1 MQNKGF
7 VQTLIHG
14 TDFDHTSLNAL
25 QKVTLRAVVMSF
37 LFFGLVAIEGMIMR
51 MVQTGPDNPL
61 PRMFNHPEHYF
72 SIMTVHPIVG
82 IFGSTYQLVFA
93 AFMFLVPY
101 LTKKPLYSVKLANA
115 VWLLIT
121 IGTALAWIAAFIWQY
136 APLYTLYW
144 PLPADTEQFKLI
156 GGVVFVVGVAL
167 IMIGTIGFIYNIY
180 ATIFARVGV
189 HKNKTTKELLISG
202 FGIDGLMNL
211 LHKLTGKPPYSKE
224 PALSLPVVAIF
235 RGTVDTFLDAIVILA
250 AGILVLVYLLAD
262 AGGLSWNVHAVD
274 SLLYKNFFWWGLDLV
289 ADGLVL
295 IYVAGS
301 WYLLATIITGQ
312 KLFMEN
318 VARAALLLE
327 LFVSWMVWSHHLLA
341 DQPQPEMMKLISG
354 EMVTAFELLTQ
365 GLALFITL
373 VTLWKARPLKMSPE
387 LAYLL
392 GGLIG
397 FGLAVPAG
405 IIQADMGMNR
415 VLHNTQWISFA
426 HFHIALIVGLYMT
439 LYSAL
444 YVLWPLVT
452 NKTTMFSKKLTWA
465 HFWLYLI
472 GGVGMG
478 AFAGMA
484 GLDGMLRRHLYVD
497 GEFNTMMIL
506 AAVFGTMVLVAWIL
520 FLFNIVMS
528 VGLKGLIGIFLPAKD
543 PSASYG
549 LDPEEEAELAP
560 ESVPAKG

>member
-1 MQNKGF
+1 MEKKGF
-7 VQTLIHG
+7 IDTLING
-14 TDFDHTSLNAL
+14 IDFDHTKLNAL

-37 LFFGLVAIEGMIMR
+37 LFYGLVAIEGMIMR
-51 MVQTGPDNPL
+51 MVQTGPSNPL
-61 PRMFNHPEHYF
+61 PKMFNHPEHYF

-101 LTKKPLYSVKLANA
+101 LTKKPLYSVKLANI
-115 VWLLIT
+115 VWILIT
-121 IGTALAWIAAFIWQY
+121 VGTALAWIAAFIWQY

-156 GGVVFVVGVAL
+156 GGLVFVVGVAL

-180 ATIFARVGV
+180 ATIFARTGI
-189 HKNKTTKELLISG
+189 HANKTTKELLISG

-211 LHKLTGKPPYSKE
+211 IHKLTGKPPYSKE

-235 RGTVDTFLDAIVILA
+235 RGTVDTFLDAIVILG

-262 AGGLSWNVHAVD
+262 AGGLSWDVHAVD

-373 VTLWKARPLKMSPE
+373 VTLWKARPLKMTPA

-452 NKTTMFSKKLTWA
+452 NNATMFSKKLTWI

-484 GLDGMLRRHLYVD
+484 GLEGMLRRHLYVN
-497 GEFNTMMIL
+497 GEFNTLMIL
-506 AAVFGTMVLVAWIL
+506 AAVFGSMVLFAWFI

-528 VGLKGLIGIFLPAKD
+528 VGLKGLIGIFMPAEDK
-543 PSASYG
+543 SASYG
-549 LDPEEEAELAP
+549 IEPEVAVATENVK
-560 ESVPAKG
+560 S

>member
-1 MQNKGF
+1 MGIMQN
-7 VQTLIHG
+7 LING
-14 TDFDHTSLNAL
+14 TDFDHTQLNAL

-37 LFFGLVAIEGMIMR
+37 LFYGLVAAEGMIMR
-51 MVQTGPDNPL
+51 MVQTGPSSPL
-61 PRMFNHPEHYF
+61 PEMFSKPDHYF

-101 LTKKPLYSVKLANA
+101 LTKKPLYSVKLANY

-121 IGTALAWIAAFIWQY
+121 IGTALAWLAAFFSHY

-144 PLPADTEQFKLI
+144 PLPADTQQFSTI
-156 GGVVFVVGVAL
+156 GGIVFIVGIAL
-167 IMIGTIGFIYNIY
+167 IMIGTLGFIYNIY
-180 ATIFARVGV
+180 ATIFARVGI

-202 FGIDGLMNL
+202 FGIDGMLNL
-211 LHKLTGKPPYSKE
+211 IHKLTGKPPYSKE
-224 PALSLPVVAIF
+224 PALALPVVAIF
-235 RGTVDTFLDAIVILA
+235 RGTVDTFLDAIVILG
-250 AGILVLVYLLAD
+250 AGVLILVYLLFD
-262 AGGLSWNVHAVD
+262 LGGHPLNVEAI
-274 SLLYKNFFWWGLDLV
+274 SALLYKNYFWWGLDLV

-301 WYLLATIITGQ
+301 WYLLATLITGQ

-318 VARAALLLE
+318 VARAALMLE
-327 LFVSWMVWSHHLLA
+327 LLVSWMVWSHHLLS

-373 VTLWKARPLKMSPE
+373 VTLWKARPLKMTPP

-392 GGLIG
+392 GGLVG

-405 IIQADMGMNR
+405 IIQADMGLNR

-452 NKTTMFSKKLTWA
+452 NNTKLFSTKLTWT

-478 AFAGMA
+478 AFGGMA
-484 GLDGMLRRHLYVD
+484 GLDGMLRRHLYVN
-497 GEFNTMMIL
+497 GEFNTFMIL
-506 AAVFGTMVLVAWIL
+506 AAIFGSMVMIAWVI
-520 FLFNIVMS
+520 FMINIIMS
-528 VGLKGLIGIFLPAKD
+528 IGLKGLIGIFLPAKD
-543 PSASYG
+543 ETASYG
-549 LDPEEEAELAP
+549 IEPEPVPEA
-560 ESVPAKG
+560 VPVK

>member
-1 MQNKGF
+1 MENKSF
-7 VQTLIHG
+7 KELLING
-14 TDFDHTSLNAL
+14 TDFDAESLTAL
-25 QKVTLRAVVMSF
+25 QKITLRAVVMSF
-37 LFFGLVAIEGMIMR
+37 VFFGLVALEGMIMR
-51 MVQTGPDNPL
+51 LVETGPSSPL
-61 PRMFNHPEHYF
+61 PKMFSHPDHFF

-101 LTKKPLYSVKLANA
+101 LTKKPLYSLKLANF
-115 VWLLIT
+115 VWLSIT
-121 IGTALAWIAAFIWQY
+121 IGTALAWLAGFIWHY

-144 PLPADTEQFKLI
+144 PLPADMKQFSLI
-156 GGVVFVVGVAL
+156 GGFVFVIGVAL
-167 IMIGTIGFIYNIY
+167 IMIGTLGFIYNIY
-180 ATIFARVGV
+180 ATIFARTGV
-189 HKNKTTKELLISG
+189 HKDKTMKELLISG
-202 FGIDGLMNL
+202 FGIDGLFNL
-211 LHKLTGKPPYSKE
+211 VYKLLGKPPYSKE

-250 AGILVLVYLLAD
+250 AGILVLVYLVSYAT
-262 AGGLSWNVHAVD
+262 GFSWDVHTID

-301 WYLLATIITGQ
+301 WYLLATIITGK

-373 VTLWKARPLKMSPE
+373 VTLWKARPLKFTPP

-392 GGLIG
+392 GGLVG

-426 HFHIALIVGLYMT
+426 HFHMALIVGLYMT

-452 NKTTMFSKKLTWA
+452 NNTKLFSTKLTWA
-465 HFWLYLI
+465 HYWLYLI
-472 GGVGMG
+472 GGIGMG

-484 GLDGMLRRHLYVD
+484 GLDGMLRRHLYVN
-497 GEFNTMMIL
+497 GEFNTWMIL
-506 AAVFGTMVLVAWIL
+506 AAIFGSMVLIAWFI
-520 FLFNIVMS
+520 FLANIVLS
-528 VGLKGLIGIFLPAKD
+528 VGLKGLVGIFKPANNSIDYVEVK
-543 PSASYG
+543 
-549 LDPEEEAELAP
+549 
-560 ESVPAKG
+560 

>member
-1 MQNKGF
+1 MSFKEKLLN
-7 VQTLIHG
+7 G
-14 TDFDHTSLNAL
+14 TNFDHTSLNAL

-37 LFFGLVAIEGMIMR
+37 LFFGLVAVEGLIMR
-51 MVQTGPDNPL
+51 LVKTGPVNPL
-61 PRMFNHPEHYF
+61 PEMFSHPDHFF
-72 SIMTVHPIVG
+72 SIMTAHPVVG

-101 LTKKPLYSVKLANA
+101 LTKKPLYSLKLANA
-115 VWLLIT
+115 VWILIT
-121 IGTALAWIAAFIWQY
+121 LGTALAWFAAFLWHY

-144 PLPADTEQFKLI
+144 PLPADVHQFKTI
-156 GGVVFVVGVAL
+156 GGIVFVVGVAL
-167 IMIGTIGFIYNIY
+167 IMIGTLGFIYNIY
-180 ATIFARVGV
+180 ATIFQRVGV
-189 HKNKTTKELLISG
+189 HANKTTKELLISG
-202 FGIDGLMNL
+202 FGIDGMLNL
-211 LHKLTGKPPYSKE
+211 INKLRGKEPYTKE

-235 RGTVDTFLDAIVILA
+235 RGTVDTFLDAIVILG
-250 AGILVLVYLLAD
+250 AGILVLVYLVAD
-262 AGGLSWNVHAVD
+262 AGGISLDVHAVD
-274 SLLYKNFFWWGLDLV
+274 ALLYKNYFWWGLDLV

-301 WYLLATIITGQ
+301 WYLLATIISGQ

-318 VARAALLLE
+318 VARAALMLE
-327 LFVSWMVWSHHLLA
+327 LLVSWMVWSHHLLS

-373 VTLWKARPLKMSPE
+373 VTLWKGRPLKMTME
-387 LAYLL
+387 LKYLL

-415 VLHNTQWISFA
+415 VLHNTSWISFA

-452 NKTTMFSKKLTWA
+452 NNTQMYSKKLSNA

-472 GGVGMG
+472 GGLGMG
-478 AFAGMA
+478 SVLGFAGLQGA
-484 GLDGMLRRHLYVD
+484 LRRHLYVH
-497 GEFNTMMIL
+497 GEFEPYMIL
-506 AAVFGTMVLVAWIL
+506 GAIFGSMIFIAWAI
-520 FLFNIVMS
+520 FLYNIIMS
-528 VGLKGLIGIFLPAKD
+528 VGLRGLVGIFLPAKD
-543 PSASYG
+543 KSASYG
-549 LDPEEEAELAP
+549 IED
-560 ESVPAKG
+560 

>member
-1 MQNKGF
+1 MNN
-7 VQTLIHG
+7 LING
-14 TDFDHTSLNAL
+14 TDFDHKSLNAL

-51 MVQTGPDNPL
+51 MVQADSTLIPEQFSHPD
-61 PRMFNHPEHYF
+61 HYF

-93 AFMFLVPY
+93 AFMFLVPF
-101 LTKKPLYSVKLANA
+101 LTKKPLYSIKLANV

-121 IGTALAWIAAFIWQY
+121 IGTALAWLAAFFTSY

-144 PLPADTEQFKLI
+144 PLPADTEQFSVF
-156 GGVVFVVGVAL
+156 GGIVFIVGVAL
-167 IMIGTIGFIYNIY
+167 IMVGTLGFIYNIY
-180 ATIFARVGV
+180 ATIFQRVGV
-189 HKNKTTKELLISG
+189 HKDKTTKELLISG
-202 FGIDGLMNL
+202 FGIDGMLNL
-211 LHKLTGKPPYSKE
+211 WHKLTGKPPYSKE
-224 PALSLPVVAIF
+224 PALALPVVAIF
-235 RGTVDTFLDAIVILA
+235 RGTVDTFLDAIVILS
-250 AGILVLVYLLAD
+250 AGVLVLVYLVFD
-262 AGGLSWNVHAVD
+262 ASGNPLNVGAID
-274 SLLYKNFFWWGLDLV
+274 ALLYKNYFWWGLDLV

-301 WYLLATIITGQ
+301 WYLLATLITGQ

-318 VARAALLLE
+318 VARAALMLE
-327 LFVSWMVWSHHLLA
+327 LLVSWMVWSHHLLA
-341 DQPQPEMMKLISG
+341 DQGQPEMMKLISG

-392 GGLIG
+392 GGLVG
-397 FGLAVPAG
+397 FGLAVPAA

-415 VLHNTQWISFA
+415 VLHNTQWIIFA
-426 HFHIALIVGLYMT
+426 HVHIALIVGLYMT
-439 LYSAL
+439 LYSAV
-444 YVLWPLVT
+444 YVLWPIVT
-452 NKTTMFSKKLTWA
+452 NNTTMFSKKLTWA

-472 GGVGMG
+472 GGIGMG

-497 GEFNTMMIL
+497 GEFNTLMVL
-506 AAVFGTMVLVAWIL
+506 AAIFGTMVLVAWVL
-520 FLFNIVMS
+520 FLLNIVMS
-528 VGLKGLIGIFLPAKD
+528 VGIKGLIGIFLPAEDKT
-543 PSASYG
+543 ASYG
-549 LDPEEEAELAP
+549 IEPETVAENHK
-560 ESVPAKG
+560 V

>member
-1 MQNKGF
+1 MSFMK
-7 VQTLIHG
+7 TLING
-14 TDFDHTSLNAL
+14 TNFDANSLNAL

-51 MVQTGPDNPL
+51 MVQTGPANPL
-61 PRMFNHPEHYF
+61 PKMFNHPEHYF

-121 IGTALAWIAAFIWQY
+121 IGTAMSWIAAFVWQY

-144 PLPADTEQFKLI
+144 PLPADTNQFQVI
-156 GGVVFVVGVAL
+156 GGIVFIIGVAL
-167 IMIGTIGFIYNIY
+167 IMIGTLGFIYNIY
-180 ATIFARVGV
+180 ATIFARVGI

-202 FGIDGLMNL
+202 FGIDGMLNL
-211 LHKLTGKPPYSKE
+211 INKLRGKPPYTKE
-224 PALSLPVVAIF
+224 PALALPVVAIF
-235 RGTVDTFLDAIVILA
+235 RGTVDTFLDAIVILG
-250 AGILVLVYLLAD
+250 AGILVLVYLIFD
-262 AGGLSWNVHAVD
+262 ASGHPLNVGAID
-274 SLLYKNFFWWGLDLV
+274 ALLYKNYFWWGLDLV

-301 WYLLATIITGQ
+301 WYLLATLITGQ

-318 VARAALLLE
+318 VARAALMLE
-327 LFVSWMVWSHHLLA
+327 LLVSWMVWSHHLLA
-341 DQPQPEMMKLISG
+341 DQGQPEMMKLISG

-373 VTLWKARPLKMSPE
+373 VTLWKARPLKMTPP

-392 GGLIG
+392 GGLAG
-397 FGLAVPAG
+397 FGLAVPAA

-415 VLHNTQWISFA
+415 ILHNTQWIIFA
-426 HFHIALIVGLYMT
+426 HVHIALIVGLYMT
-439 LYSAL
+439 LYSAV

-452 NKTTMFSKKLTWA
+452 NNTKMYSKKLTWI

-472 GGVGMG
+472 GGIGMG

-497 GEFNTMMIL
+497 GEFNTWMIL
-506 AAVFGTMVLVAWIL
+506 AAICGTMVLIAWAI
-520 FLFNIVMS
+520 FLFNVVMS
-528 VGLKGLIGIFLPAKD
+528 VGIKGLIGIFMPAKD
-543 PSASYG
+543 KTASYG
-549 LDPEEEAELAP
+549 IEE
-560 ESVPAKG
+560 

>member
-1 MQNKGF
+1 MSLVKN
-7 VQTLIHG
+7 LING
-14 TDFDHTSLNAL
+14 TNFDHKSLNAL

-51 MVQTGPDNPL
+51 LVQAHAPIPNQ
-61 PRMFNHPEHYF
+61 FYHPEHYF

-93 AFMFLVPY
+93 AFMFLVPF
-101 LTKKPLYSVKLANA
+101 LTKKPLYSVKLANY

-121 IGTALAWIAAFIWQY
+121 IGTALAWLSAFFTHY

-144 PLPADTEQFKLI
+144 PLPADTEQFNLI
-156 GGVVFVVGVAL
+156 GGIVFIIGVAL
-167 IMIGTIGFIYNIY
+167 IMIGTLGFIYNIY

-189 HKNKTTKELLISG
+189 HKDKTTKELLISG
-202 FGIDGLMNL
+202 FGIDGMLNL
-211 LHKLTGKPPYSKE
+211 WNKLVGKQPYSKE
-224 PALSLPVVAIF
+224 PALALPVVAIF
-235 RGTVDTFLDAIVILA
+235 RGTVDTFLDAIVILG
-250 AGILVLVYLLAD
+250 AGILVLIYLIFD
-262 AGGLSWNVHAVD
+262 ASGHSLNVASID
-274 SLLYKNFFWWGLDLV
+274 ALLYKNFFWWGLDLV

-301 WYLLATIITGQ
+301 WYLLATLITGQ

-318 VARAALLLE
+318 VARAALMLE
-327 LFVSWMVWSHHLLA
+327 LLVSWMVWSHHLLG
-341 DQPQPEMMKLISG
+341 DQGQPEMMKLISG

-373 VTLWKARPLKMSPE
+373 VTLWKARPLKMTME
-387 LAYLL
+387 LKYLL
-392 GGLIG
+392 GGLVG
-397 FGLAVPAG
+397 FGLAIPAA

-415 VLHNTQWISFA
+415 VLHNTQWIIMA
-426 HFHIALIVGLYMT
+426 HVHIALIVGLYMT

-444 YVLWPLVT
+444 YVLWPIVT
-452 NKTTMFSKKLTWA
+452 NNTKMFSSKLSNA

-478 AFAGMA
+478 AFGGMA
-484 GLDGMLRRHLYVD
+484 GLDGMLRRHLYVH
-497 GEFNTMMIL
+497 GEFNTYMVL
-506 AAVFGTMVLVAWIL
+506 AAICGSMVLIAWVI

-528 VGLKGLIGIFLPAKD
+528 IGIKGLIGIFLPAEDK
-543 PSASYG
+543 SASYG
-549 LDPEEEAELAP
+549 IEP
-560 ESVPAKG
+560 ESVAQNHK

>member
-1 MQNKGF
+1 MEKKGF
-7 VQTLIHG
+7 VDQLING
-14 TDFDHTSLNAL
+14 TNFDADSLSAL

-51 MVQTGPDNPL
+51 MVQTGPTNNFL
-61 PRMFNHPEHYF
+61 PKMFGMPDHYF

-101 LTKKPLYSVKLANA
+101 LTKKPLYSVKLANF
-115 VWLLIT
+115 VWLSIT
-121 IGTALAWIAAFIWQY
+121 IGTALAWLAGFIWQY

-144 PLPADTEQFKLI
+144 PLPADMEQFSLI
-156 GGVVFVVGVAL
+156 GGFVFVIGVAL

-189 HKNKTTKELLISG
+189 HKDKTMKEMLISG
-202 FGIDGLMNL
+202 FGIDGMLNL
-211 LHKLTGKPPYSKE
+211 INKLRGKEPYSKE

-235 RGTVDTFLDAIVILA
+235 RGTVDTFLDAIVILG
-250 AGILVLVYLLAD
+250 AGILVLVYLIAY
-262 AGGLSWNVHAVD
+262 AGDFGWDVHAVD

-392 GGLIG
+392 GGLVG

-405 IIQADMGMNR
+405 IIQADMGLNR

-452 NKTTMFSKKLTWA
+452 NNTKMFSKKLTWA

-484 GLDGMLRRHLYVD
+484 GLDGMLRRHLYVN
-497 GEFNTMMIL
+497 GEFETWMIL
-506 AAVFGTMVLVAWIL
+506 AAIFGAMVLIAWFL
-520 FLFNIVMS
+520 FLYNVVMS
-528 VGLKGLIGIFLPAKD
+528 IGLKGLIGIFKPANND
-543 PSASYG
+543 IASYG
-549 LDPEEEAELAP
+549 IEEDVAVETA
-560 ESVPAKG
+560 PAKA

>member
-1 MQNKGF
+1 MSFKEKLLN
-7 VQTLIHG
+7 G
-14 TDFDHTSLNAL
+14 TNFDHTSLNAL

-37 LFFGLVAIEGMIMR
+37 LFFGLVAVEGLIMR
-51 MVQTGPDNPL
+51 LVKTGPVNPL
-61 PRMFNHPEHYF
+61 PEMFSHPDHFF
-72 SIMTVHPIVG
+72 SIMTAHPVVG

-101 LTKKPLYSVKLANA
+101 LTKKPLYSLKLANA
-115 VWLLIT
+115 VWILIT
-121 IGTALAWIAAFIWQY
+121 LGTALAWFAAFLWHY

-144 PLPADTEQFKLI
+144 PLPADVHQFKTI
-156 GGVVFVVGVAL
+156 GGIVFVVGVAL
-167 IMIGTIGFIYNIY
+167 IMIGTLGFIYNIY
-180 ATIFARVGV
+180 ATIFQRVGV
-189 HKNKTTKELLISG
+189 HANKTTKELLISG
-202 FGIDGLMNL
+202 FGIDGMLNL
-211 LHKLTGKPPYSKE
+211 INKLRGKEPYTKE

-235 RGTVDTFLDAIVILA
+235 RGTVDTFLDAIVILG
-250 AGILVLVYLLAD
+250 AGILVLVYLVAD
-262 AGGLSWNVHAVD
+262 AGGISLDVHAVD
-274 SLLYKNFFWWGLDLV
+274 ALLYKNYFWWGLDLV

-301 WYLLATIITGQ
+301 WYLLATIISGQ

-318 VARAALLLE
+318 VARAALMLE
-327 LFVSWMVWSHHLLA
+327 LLVSWMVWSHHLLS

-373 VTLWKARPLKMSPE
+373 VTLWKGRPLKMTME
-387 LAYLL
+387 LKYLL

-415 VLHNTQWISFA
+415 VLHNTSWISFA

-452 NKTTMFSKKLTWA
+452 NNTQMYSKKLSNA

-472 GGVGMG
+472 GGLGMG
-478 AFAGMA
+478 SVLGFAGLQGA
-484 GLDGMLRRHLYVD
+484 LRRHLYVH
-497 GEFNTMMIL
+497 GEFEPYMIL
-506 AAVFGTMVLVAWIL
+506 GAIFGSMVFIAWAI
-520 FLFNIVMS
+520 FLYNIIMS
-528 VGLKGLIGIFLPAKD
+528 VGLRGLVGIFLPAKD
-543 PSASYG
+543 KSASYG
-549 LDPEEEAELAP
+549 IED
-560 ESVPAKG
+560 

>member
-1 MQNKGF
+1 MSF
-7 VQTLIHG
+7 VKTLING
-14 TDFDHTSLNAL
+14 TDFDHNSLNAL

-51 MVQTGPDNPL
+51 MVVTGPSNPL
-61 PRMFNHPEHYF
+61 PHMFNHPQHYF

-93 AFMFLVPY
+93 AFMFLVPF
-101 LTKKPLYSVKLANA
+101 LTKKPLYSIKLANA

-121 IGTALAWIAAFIWQY
+121 IGTALAWIAAFVWQY

-144 PLPADTEQFKLI
+144 PLPADVHQFKI
-156 GGVVFVVGVAL
+156 VGGIVFIVGVAL
-167 IMIGTIGFIYNIY
+167 IMIGTLGFIYNIY

-202 FGIDGLMNL
+202 FGIDGMLNL
-211 LHKLTGKPPYSKE
+211 WHKLTGRPPYTKE
-224 PALSLPVVAIF
+224 PALALPVVAIF
-235 RGTVDTFLDAIVILA
+235 RGTVDTFLDAIVILG
-250 AGILVLVYLLAD
+250 AGVLVLVYLVFAASGHELDVA
-262 AGGLSWNVHAVD
+262 AISA
-274 SLLYKNFFWWGLDLV
+274 LLYKNYFWWGLDLV

-301 WYLLATIITGQ
+301 WYLLATLITGQ

-318 VARAALLLE
+318 VARAALMLE
-327 LFVSWMVWSHHLLA
+327 LIVSWMVWSHHLLA

-373 VTLWKARPLKMSPE
+373 VTLWKARPLKMTPP

-392 GGLIG
+392 GGLVG
-397 FGLAVPAG
+397 FGLAVPAA

-415 VLHNTQWISFA
+415 VLHNTQWIIFA
-426 HFHIALIVGLYMT
+426 HVHIALIVGLYMT

-452 NKTTMFSKKLTWA
+452 NNTTMFSKKLTWI

-472 GGVGMG
+472 GGIGMG

-484 GLDGMLRRHLYVD
+484 GLDGMLRRHLYVH
-497 GEFNTMMIL
+497 GEFHTYMVL
-506 AAVFGTMVLVAWIL
+506 AAICGTMVLIAWFI

-528 VGLKGLIGIFLPAKD
+528 VGVKGLIGIFLPARDK
-543 PSASYG
+543 SATYG
-549 LDPEEEAELAP
+549 IEPEAA
-560 ESVPAKG
+560 

>member
-1 MQNKGF
+1 MENKSF
-7 VQTLIHG
+7 KELLING
-14 TDFDHTSLNAL
+14 TNFDADSLTAL
-25 QKVTLRAVVMSF
+25 QKITLRAVVMSF
-37 LFFGLVAIEGMIMR
+37 VFFGLVALEGMIMR
-51 MVQTGPDNPL
+51 LVEMGPSNPL
-61 PRMFNHPEHYF
+61 PKMFSHPDHFF

-101 LTKKPLYSVKLANA
+101 LTKKPLYSLKLANF
-115 VWLLIT
+115 VWISIT
-121 IGTALAWIAAFIWQY
+121 LGTALAWLAGFIWQY

-144 PLPADTEQFKLI
+144 PLPADMKQFSLI
-156 GGVVFVVGVAL
+156 GGFVFVIGVAL
-167 IMIGTIGFIYNIY
+167 IMIGTLGFIYNIY
-180 ATIFARVGV
+180 ATIFARTGV
-189 HKNKTTKELLISG
+189 HKDKTMKELLISG
-202 FGIDGLMNL
+202 FGIDGLLNL
-211 LHKLTGKPPYSKE
+211 VYKLLGKPPYSKE

-250 AGILVLVYLLAD
+250 AGILVLVYLVSYVT
-262 AGGLSWNVHAVD
+262 GFSWDVHAID

-301 WYLLATIITGQ
+301 WYLLATIITGK

-373 VTLWKARPLKMSPE
+373 VTLWKARPLKFTPP

-392 GGLIG
+392 GGLVG

-452 NKTTMFSKKLTWA
+452 NNTKLFSTKLTWA
-465 HFWLYLI
+465 HYWLYLI
-472 GGVGMG
+472 GGIGMG

-484 GLDGMLRRHLYVD
+484 GLDGMLRRHLYVN
-497 GEFNTMMIL
+497 GEFNTWMIL
-506 AAVFGTMVLVAWIL
+506 AAIFGSMVLIAWFI
-520 FLFNIVMS
+520 FLANIVLS
-528 VGLKGLIGIFLPAKD
+528 VGLKGLVGIFKPANNSIDYVEVK
-543 PSASYG
+543 
-549 LDPEEEAELAP
+549 
-560 ESVPAKG
+560 

>member
-1 MQNKGF
+1 M
-7 VQTLIHG
+7 
-14 TDFDHTSLNAL
+14 
-25 QKVTLRAVVMSF
+25 VV
-37 LFFGLVAIEGMIMR
+37 
-51 MVQTGPDNPL
+51 TGPSNPL
-61 PRMFNHPEHYF
+61 PEMFNHPKHYF

-101 LTKKPLYSVKLANA
+101 LTKKPLYSVKLGNA
-115 VWLLIT
+115 VWILIT
-121 IGTALAWIAAFIWQY
+121 VGTWMAWIAAFVWQY

-144 PLPADTEQFKLI
+144 PLPADTEQFRTI
-156 GGVVFVVGVAL
+156 GGIVFIVGVAL
-167 IMIGTIGFIYNIY
+167 IMVGTLGFIYNIY

-202 FGIDGLMNL
+202 FGIDGMLNL
-211 LHKLTGKPPYSKE
+211 WHKITGRPPYSKD
-224 PALSLPVVAIF
+224 PALALPVVAIF
-235 RGTVDTFLDAIVILA
+235 RGTVDTFLDAVVILG

-262 AGGLSWNVHAVD
+262 AGGLSWNVQAID

-301 WYLLATIITGQ
+301 WYLLATLITGQ

-318 VARAALLLE
+318 VARAALMLE
-327 LFVSWMVWSHHLLA
+327 LLVSWMVWSHHLLA
-341 DQPQPEMMKLISG
+341 DQPQPEMMKLVSG

-373 VTLWKARPLKMSPE
+373 VTLWKARPLKMTPP

-392 GGLIG
+392 GGLVG
-397 FGLAVPAG
+397 FGLAVPAA

-452 NKTTMFSKKLTWA
+452 NNTTMWSKRLTWA

-484 GLDGMLRRHLYVD
+484 GLDGMLRRHLYLN
-497 GEFNTMMIL
+497 GEFHTWMVL
-506 AAVFGTMVLVAWIL
+506 AAICGAMILVAWAL
-520 FLFNIVMS
+520 FLLNIVMS
-528 VGLKGLIGIFLPAKD
+528 VGIKGLIGIFLPAGN
-543 PSASYG
+543 PSSSYG
-549 LDPEEEAELAP
+549 IEEETEPAP
-560 ESVPAKG
+560 QTVPAR

>member
-1 MQNKGF
+1 MSF
-7 VQTLIHG
+7 VNNLING
-14 TDFDHTSLNAL
+14 TNFDHKSLNAL

-37 LFFGLVAIEGMIMR
+37 LFFGLVAIEGMIMK
-51 MVQTGPDNPL
+51 MVQTGPVNPL
-61 PRMFNHPEHYF
+61 PKMFNHPEHYF

-93 AFMFLVPY
+93 AFMFLVPF
-101 LTKKPLYSVKLANA
+101 LTKKPLYSVKLANV
-115 VWLLIT
+115 VWILIT
-121 IGTALAWIAAFIWQY
+121 VGTALAWIAAFVWQY

-144 PLPADTEQFKLI
+144 PLPADTKQFKVI
-156 GGVVFVVGVAL
+156 GGIVFIIGVAL
-167 IMIGTIGFIYNIY
+167 IMIGTLGFIYNIY
-180 ATIFARVGV
+180 ATIFQRVGV

-202 FGIDGLMNL
+202 FGIDGMLNL
-211 LHKLTGKPPYSKE
+211 FNKLRGKQPYTKE

-235 RGTVDTFLDAIVILA
+235 RGTVDTFLDAIVILT
-250 AGILVLVYLLAD
+250 AGILVLVYLVFD
-262 AGGLSWNVHAVD
+262 ASGHPLNVAAID
-274 SLLYKNFFWWGLDLV
+274 SLLYKNYFWWGLDLV

-301 WYLLATIITGQ
+301 WYLLATLITGQ

-318 VARAALLLE
+318 VARAALMLE
-327 LFVSWMVWSHHLLA
+327 LLVSWMVWSHHLLA
-341 DQPQPEMMKLISG
+341 DQNQPEMMKLISG

-373 VTLWKARPLKMSPE
+373 VTLWKARPLKMTPP

-397 FGLAVPAG
+397 FGLAVPAA

-415 VLHNTQWISFA
+415 ILHNTQWIIMA
-426 HFHIALIVGLYMT
+426 HVHIALIVGLYMT

-444 YVLWPLVT
+444 YVLWPIVT
-452 NKTTMFSKKLTWA
+452 NNTKMYSKKLTWI
-465 HFWLYLI
+465 HYWLYLI

-478 AFAGMA
+478 AFGGMA
-484 GLDGMLRRHLYVD
+484 GLDGMLRRHLYIH
-497 GEFNTMMIL
+497 GEFNPLMVF
-506 AAVFGTMVLVAWIL
+506 AAICGSMVLIAWFI

-528 VGLKGLIGIFLPAKD
+528 VGIKGLIGIFLPAEDK
-543 PSASYG
+543 SASYG
-549 LDPEEEAELAP
+549 IEPETVAEEHKA
-560 ESVPAKG
+560 